1 MASPLNERT
10 DMISGRRF
18 PAEIDYGRPLEE
30 AISSAGLD
38 YINAT
43 INEEN
48 FPSGQTGKTS
58 ANVRFARFDSLMTT
72 QDVLTVISEADMKP
86 VDITTLVAI
95 SEQHPELQR
104 QFPIVGLGS
113 VWSSNID
120 RVPVLWGGPNGRSL
134 FLLWTEYYWVP
145 SFRFAATPN

>member
-1 MASPLNERT
+1 MVLPLNERT

-18 PAEIDYGRPLEE
+18 PVKVDYGRPLEK
-30 AISSAGLD
+30 AIFSAGLD
-38 YINAT
+38 YVDAT

-48 FPSGQTGKTS
+48 FALGQAGKMS
-58 ANVRFARFDSLMTT
+58 ANVRFVRSDSLMTA
-72 QDVLTVISEADMKP
+72 QNVLTVIEEADMKP
-86 VDITTLVAI
+86 VDITTLVAL

-113 VWSSNID
+113 IWSSNID

-145 SFRFAATPN
+145 SFRFAAIPN